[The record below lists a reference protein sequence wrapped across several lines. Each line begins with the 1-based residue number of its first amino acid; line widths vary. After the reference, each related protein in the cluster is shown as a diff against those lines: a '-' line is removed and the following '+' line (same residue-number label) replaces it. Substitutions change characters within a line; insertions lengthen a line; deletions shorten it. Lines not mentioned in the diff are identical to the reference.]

1 MPRERLHHL
10 DNLRALAMLAGVLF
24 HAALAYSPLLQP
36 LFPTADRDNAVVVDA
51 VIWLLHLVRMPL
63 FFLISGWFAAQLV
76 QRRGLAGLFRNRLLR
91 IALPFVLCW
100 PLIHWLMS
108 TLTLHAAR
116 TAAHP
121 SPVLQF
127 LRGLLD
133 SGSGLPP
140 LPPGTGHLWFLYY
153 LLLFTVLLW
162 VARTLELGWLAAR
175 LRTLAPRRILLGL
188 PLLLAPALT
197 LVSAP
202 HPAPESFLPQFWA
215 IAFYGAFF
223 ALGYLLQGAPALREA
238 LLRPAP
244 WLLSG
249 SLLLYAL
256 WWTLLERSVQHAG
269 ATASWPVAVLQ
280 GCISVWMTLAC
291 LGFGQRLLDRRPRWL
306 QPWVDASYWT
316 YVVHLPILFAIQ
328 YRLLDVAAPW
338 WAKLGVSVAATLAL
352 SLLSFRLLVCRSPLA
367 RLFGPN
373 ARAPSAPPA

>member
-36 LFPTADRDNAVVVDA
+36 LFPTADRDNAAVVDA
-51 VIWLLHLVRMPL
+51 VIWLLHLMRMPL

-76 QRRGLAGLFRNRLLR
+76 QQRGLGGLFRNRLLR

-100 PLIHWLMS
+100 PLIHWSM
-108 TLTLHAAR
+108 TALTLHAAR
-116 TAAHP
+116 TVAHP
-121 SPVLQF
+121 SPLLQL

-133 SGSGLPP
+133 SESGLPP

-153 LLLFTVLLW
+153 LLLFTVLVW

-175 LRTLAPRRILLGL
+175 LRALAPRGILLVL

-215 IAFYGAFF
+215 IAFYGPFF
-223 ALGYLLQGAPALREA
+223 ALGYLLQGAPALGEA
-238 LLRPAP
+238 LRRPAP
-244 WLLSG
+244 WLLPG

-256 WWTLLERSVQHAG
+256 WWLLLEGTGQRAG
-269 ATASWPVAVLQ
+269 ATASWQVAVLQ
-280 GCISVWMTLAC
+280 GYISVWMTVAC
-291 LGFGQRLLDRRPRWL
+291 LAVAQRLLVRRQRWL
-306 QPWVDASYWT
+306 QPLADAAYWT

-328 YRLLDVAAPW
+328 YRLLDVPAPW

-352 SLLSFRLLVCRSPLA
+352 CLLSFRLLVCRSPLH

-373 ARAPSAPPA
+373 VRTPSATPA